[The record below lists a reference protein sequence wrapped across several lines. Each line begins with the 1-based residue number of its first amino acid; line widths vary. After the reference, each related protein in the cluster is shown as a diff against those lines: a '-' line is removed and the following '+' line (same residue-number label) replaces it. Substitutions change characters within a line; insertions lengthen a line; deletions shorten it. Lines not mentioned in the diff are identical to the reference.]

1 MDKLIRKKFKHI
13 KNVKNLHKK
22 LTQEYGIFIYNIKA

>member
-1 MDKLIRKKFKHI
+1 MDKLIRMKFKHV

-22 LTQEYGIFIYNIKA
+22 LSQEYGIFV

>member
-13 KNVKNLHKK
+13 KSVKNLHKK
-22 LTQEYGIFIYNIKA
+22 LTQEYGIINLYFKA

>member
-13 KNVKNLHKK
+13 KSVKNLHKK
-22 LTQEYGIFIYNIKA
+22 LSQEYGILLYNIKA